1 MWKKA
6 TLYVRHGNIA
16 DSKCCYPF
24 HNDIGYIYILTNL
37 NSKKFNKSMD
47 DFKFAVLKAPA
58 HFVSLIP
65 NTNFVDDIFYALFY
79 ALFECY
85 NY

>member
-1 MWKKA
+1 
-6 TLYVRHGNIA
+6 
-16 DSKCCYPF
+16 
-24 HNDIGYIYILTNL
+24 
-37 NSKKFNKSMD
+37 MD

-65 NTNFVDDIFYALFY
+65 NTNFVDDILYALFY

>member
-1 MWKKA
+1 
-6 TLYVRHGNIA
+6 
-16 DSKCCYPF
+16 
-24 HNDIGYIYILTNL
+24 
-37 NSKKFNKSMD
+37 MD

-65 NTNFVDDIFYALFY
+65 NTNFVDDIFYALFN

>member
-1 MWKKA
+1 
-6 TLYVRHGNIA
+6 
-16 DSKCCYPF
+16 
-24 HNDIGYIYILTNL
+24 
-37 NSKKFNKSMD
+37 MD

-65 NTNFVDDIFYALFY
+65 NFVDDIFYALFY